1 MQNQLARAARLSSSP
16 MTKALLAHSLRAIGK
31 MREAALLQDTLRA
44 EMLRVHLRQV
54 CQHPVFGP
62 ELAYAFTLR

>member
-1 MQNQLARAARLSSSP
+1 
-16 MTKALLAHSLRAIGK
+16 MTKALLARSLRAVGK
-31 MREAALLQDTLRA
+31 LQEADLLHDTLRA
-44 EMLRVHLRQV
+44 EMRTLHLRKA